1 MLVICIGL
9 VRGNCTKHHI
19 NFCNIPDD
27 ILHFIKGYP
36 DNYQQLLNAVYPINQ
51 AKPSSVIIAYFTN
64 YTDPLPEE
72 CSLGTYLWEMYPMV
86 NIIYQFIDH
95 QMWTTTAI
103 YTIAAEM
110 KILIEF
116 AEYPPILSYYFILNK
131 TSPFMLSTPIACIK
145 IPFYLRNHWTGD
157 YYVILGIVT
166 TKVSRYFNSVTDIN
180 NHTDQLEVKCY
191 NYKSVLYTGE
201 YSR

>member
-72 CSLGTYLWEMYPMV
+72 CSLGTYPWRTYPWNKHTYHN
-86 NIIYQFIDH
+86 NILVHVDH
-95 QMWTTTAI
+95 NSHI
-103 YTIAAEM
+103 HIAAEM
-110 KILIEF
+110 K
-116 AEYPPILSYYFILNK
+116 EY
-131 TSPFMLSTPIACIK
+131 
-145 IPFYLRNHWTGD
+145 
-157 YYVILGIVT
+157 
-166 TKVSRYFNSVTDIN
+166 
-180 NHTDQLEVKCY
+180 
-191 NYKSVLYTGE
+191 
-201 YSR
+201 